1 MQRAIHNCACIARL
15 PAANYYGTF
24 VLNTTCMIAFQQ
36 ADVKFLLRNTIA
48 HRKFITAQVAK
59 HLNKTRK
66 TNGRFKLNLSFVFC
80 SDDYLLNINRQFLNH
95 DYYTDIITF
104 PLENNEQGIES
115 EIYISIDR
123 VLDNSKKYVKRAGK
137 KSKEEITIKSEAF
150 INELDRVIFHGLLH
164 LLGYKDK
171 TSTQKA
177 EMRKMEDLWLRAFKR
192 FLATQ

>member
-1 MQRAIHNCACIARL
+1 
-15 PAANYYGTF
+15 
-24 VLNTTCMIAFQQ
+24 MIAFQQ
-36 ADVKFLLRNTIA
+36 ADIKFLLRNTVA
-48 HRKFITAQVAK
+48 HRKFIVAQVAR
-59 HLNKTRK
+59 HVNKNRK
-66 TNGRFKLNLSFVFC
+66 SKGRFKLNLSFVFC
-80 SDDYLLNINRQFLNH
+80 SDEYLLNINRQFLNH

-123 VLDNSKKYVKRAGK
+123 VLDNSRKYVKPAGK
-137 KSKEEITIKSEAF
+137 KAKEEISVKSDAF
-150 INELDRVIFHGLLH
+150 INELDRVIFHGVLH

-177 EMRKMEDLWLRAFKR
+177 EMRKMEDLWLKAFKR

>member
-48 HRKFITAQVAK
+48 HRKFITTQVAK

-66 TNGRFKLNLSFVFC
+66 TKSRFKLNLSFVFC

-123 VLDNSKKYVKRAGK
+123 VLDNSKKYVKLAGK
-137 KSKEEITIKSEAF
+137 KPKEEVTIKSEAF
-150 INELDRVIFHGLLH
+150 INELDRVIFHGVLH

-192 FLATQ
+192 FLAAK